1 MDLNNLIAIFVIAAI
16 LSVCKGIYLYKI
28 KKVAR
33 DSKIIKGA
41 EPFFY
46 KKSSEKGILLL
57 HGFSSSP
64 KDLVYLGKYLAKKGI
79 TVSAPLLKGHG
90 TCVEQMS
97 LTNYKDWLDDA
108 EKALNVLKKQCKK
121 VYVAGI
127 SVQGNTAAILAS
139 KYNLDGVIFLGAPI
153 FFKKQGW
160 VNFGSV
166 ILPIIR
172 HFIPFYQ
179 KWYHKNLPDV
189 LMKNRVT
196 YHKLSLKSCG
206 EAYKIIKISK
216 KILPKIKCPA
226 LIMQTKTDVQV
237 RDDSPKYIYD
247 HIGSIKKDIVWLPP
261 SYHVFVI
268 DKKKEIAFKDIY
280 SFVKNN

>member
-1 MDLNNLIAIFVIAAI
+1 MDLNNLITI
-16 LSVCKGIYLYKI
+16 LIITTILLVYKCISSYQI
-28 KKVAR
+28 KKIAKN
-33 DSKIIKGA
+33 SNIIKGA

-46 KKSSEKGILLL
+46 KKGEEKGILLL

-97 LTNYKDWLDDA
+97 LTKYDDWLDDT
-108 EKALNVLKKQCKK
+108 EKALNILKKQCKK
-121 VYVAGI
+121 VYIAGI
-127 SVQGNTAAILAS
+127 SAQGNTAAILAA
-139 KYNLDGVIFLGAPI
+139 KHRIDGIIFLGAPI

-160 VNFGSV
+160 VNVGSI
-166 ILPIIR
+166 ILPIFR
-172 HFIPFYQ
+172 HFIPFYR

-196 YHKLSLKSCG
+196 YHKLSLRSCG

-226 LIMQTKTDVQV
+226 LIMQTKTDIQV

-247 HIGSIKKDIVWLPP
+247 HIGSVKKKIVWLPP

-268 DKKKEIAFKDIY
+268 DRKKEIAFKEIY
-280 SFVKNN
+280 RFLKNN